1 MDFATPDGAP
11 YARSPPSAQNLS
23 ISPSLTPS
31 TASVI
36 PTQPDFAMI
45 PNPPQGGVN
54 GEPAESIDAFT
65 THLNDFA
72 RANGFAIVRRS
83 GSNPSDGKA
92 TRYDLLSDR
101 SAITGTTDIGS
112 LCNCAFGLV
121 STDRKE
127 GYDFLIKSFN
137 EIHTE
142 VGAREPSV
150 AITDFEDALRAS
162 IMEALPATQ
171 LQLCIFHINANVDKY
186 VRRRWQGDGGAPADE
201 YDVNPDKE
209 AAEAEVA
216 AAAKAAQEA
225 REAEAAILNDPQ
237 AQALN
242 EVVRAN
248 RVLSMRQLDA
258 LVVDHT
264 PTGFTELRVYV
275 MYADTEDFNAAWAR
289 LQEEFADREPTLDYL
304 RSTYF
309 PLRHQW
315 AQCFISEYENYGV
328 RTNSP
333 TETAHKDLK
342 SYVITGH
349 SDLLGVSQAI
359 DEMLRNKERTYCRG
373 RFTHQFKLPCS
384 HKILELEKD
393 GEKLTIYD
401 VNPRLEL

>member
-1 MDFATPDGAP
+1 MFLG
-11 YARSPPSAQNLS
+11 LGCV
-23 ISPSLTPS
+23 LT
-31 TASVI
+31 
-36 PTQPDFAMI
+36 
-45 PNPPQGGVN
+45 
-54 GEPAESIDAFT
+54 
-65 THLNDFA
+65 
-72 RANGFAIVRRS
+72 
-83 GSNPSDGKA
+83 
-92 TRYDLLSDR
+92 
-101 SAITGTTDIGS
+101 
-112 LCNCAFGLV
+112 CLV
-121 STDRKE
+121 STERKE

-248 RVLSMRQLDA
+248 RVLSRRQLDA

-264 PTGFTELRVYV
+264 PTGFTELWAYV

-401 VNPRLEL
+401 VNPRFELTASLTSQNLIPFCITPSGNHSRCSVKCRRMPAVCFHCTQYTFVQAFGWQLTMYIGHPLHVFSPRRIIALHGTPSNNWVMESCFQHWTTSIR